1 MCVCMKTDP
10 CGDHNRYLT
19 LGDTTYTGDSTFCLL
34 PQARVIVQSKVLPG
48 RYNCQTCICQST
60 MSTGS
65 RTMETRREICSKHCK
80 MIKHLSYL
88 QRLTLLMP
96 CSLFAKKVLPYI
108 QPGAVIVGGDLVDA
122 KTLFM
127 QGHQYRQEW
136 EVCA

>member
-1 MCVCMKTDP
+1 
-10 CGDHNRYLT
+10 
-19 LGDTTYTGDSTFCLL
+19 
-34 PQARVIVQSKVLPG
+34 
-48 RYNCQTCICQST
+48 
-60 MSTGS
+60 
-65 RTMETRREICSKHCK
+65 METRREICSKHYK

-88 QRLTLLMP
+88 QQLTLLMP

-108 QPGAVIVGGDLVDA
+108 QPGAVIMGGDLVDA